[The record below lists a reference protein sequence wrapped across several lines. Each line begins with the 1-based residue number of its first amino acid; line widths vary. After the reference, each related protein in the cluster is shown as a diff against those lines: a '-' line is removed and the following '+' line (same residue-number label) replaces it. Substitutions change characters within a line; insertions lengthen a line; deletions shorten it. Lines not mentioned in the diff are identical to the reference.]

1 MIHTSWKSANYLH
14 KDLKNRIEEREA
26 NLFLEVLMKLQSF
39 SIQKQIYFL
48 VVPLFLL
55 VSGLGVYI
63 NFGIYSE
70 WKQATSLE
78 KKANEEKAISGF
90 IHELQ
95 KERAKTVLFL
105 NKSIEKS
112 ELDAQREIA
121 NAAHQ
126 KMDAGRNA
134 KLESIRKSVEEGVS
148 PGAAAAGYVELI
160 AGLIQ
165 SQVDLFN
172 GIHFRGEENKF
183 SSLAI
188 FEKAKENMG
197 QLRAKLNQIFGS
209 NQPLPAKELEVIS
222 SLKTNIL
229 ANLQSPGLKLTPEGD
244 ERITHILNSQEWAG
258 VLKKFDI
265 VVEKYATGNYGVS
278 PKEYSAE
285 ITSQI
290 DRVYEVINSE
300 HSTALKHLQ
309 EFVEGVKKKLLFFI
323 SAFVVVLIFTVF
335 FSWNMIKSMTTSLK
349 NVIENLNETTP
360 KLTQSAEYLNDL
372 SSSLSS
378 CSTEQAAAV
387 QETASS
393 LEEVFGMVNRNAEN
407 AGRARDNSLQ
417 SLEQVKQGQESVE
430 KMISSLKDI
439 SSNNEVLNEFISK
452 NNKELEEIVSVITD
466 IANKTKVINDIV
478 FQTKLLSFN
487 ASVEAAR
494 AGEHGKGFA
503 VVAEEIGNLA
513 VMSGTS
519 ADEIKR
525 LLDESNHKVR
535 NIIAH
540 TKENVEAISIEGSQ
554 KVKNGV
560 VRAEECH
567 QILNTIATAVEDLE
581 LIIQEVAVAST
592 EQSKGISEVNKAMSQ
607 IDQVTHQNSQS
618 SQDVSTRSGEVL
630 TLSGSI
636 KSSSDQ
642 LYDILNGKAA

>member
-1 MIHTSWKSANYLH
+1 
-14 KDLKNRIEEREA
+14 
-26 NLFLEVLMKLQSF
+26 MKLQSF
-39 SIQKQIYFL
+39 SIQKQIALL
-48 VVPLFLL
+48 VVPLLLL
-55 VSGLGVYI
+55 VSGLGTYL
-63 NFGIYSE
+63 NYEIYVE
-70 WKQATSLE
+70 WQKAIKLEKQAM
-78 KKANEEKAISGF
+78 EEKAISSL

-95 KERAKTVLFL
+95 KERAKSVLFL

-112 ELDAQREIA
+112 ELDAQRNLATQSLQKTQLKITDKVEAIRRTVDEG
-121 NAAHQ
+121 AA
-126 KMDAGRNA
+126 
-134 KLESIRKSVEEGVS
+134 
-148 PGAAAAGYVELI
+148 PGAAAASYVELI
-160 AGLIQ
+160 AGLINA
-165 SQVDLFN
+165 QVELFR
-172 GIHFRGEENKF
+172 GVHFRGEETRF

-197 QLRAKLNQIFGS
+197 QMRAKLNQIFGA
-209 NQPLPAKELEVIS
+209 NQPLAAKELEVIS

-229 ANLQSPGLKLTPEGD
+229 ANLQSPGLQLTPDGE

-265 VVEKYATGNYGVS
+265 VVEKYASGNYGVS
-278 PKEYSAE
+278 PKEYSSE

-290 DRVYEVINSE
+290 DRVFEVINSE
-300 HSTALKHLQ
+300 HATSLSRLHD
-309 EFVEGVKKKLLFFI
+309 FVEKAKKQFFI
-323 SAFVVVLIFTVF
+323 FVSSFLVIFLVTAF
-335 FSWNMIKSMTTSLK
+335 FSWRMIKSITTSLK
-349 NVIENLNETTP
+349 SVIENLNDTTP
-360 KLTQSAEYLNDL
+360 KLTQSAEFLNDL
-372 SSSLSS
+372 SSNLSS

-417 SLEQVKQGQESVE
+417 SRDQVRRGQDSVE

-439 SSNNEVLNEFISK
+439 SSNNEQLNEFITR
-452 NNKELEEIVSVITD
+452 NNKELEEIVSVISD

-525 LLDESNHKVR
+525 LLEESNHKVR
-535 NIIAH
+535 SIIAH
-540 TKENVEAISIEGSQ
+540 TKENVEAISIEGNQ

-560 VRAEECH
+560 ARAEECNE
-567 QILNTIATAVEDLE
+567 ILNGISSAVEELE
-581 LIIQEVAVAST
+581 IIIQEVAVASS

-618 SQDVSTRSGEVL
+618 SQEVSTRSSEVL
-630 TLSGSI
+630 SLSGSI
-636 KSSSDQ
+636 KHSSDQ
-642 LYDILNGKAA
+642 LYGILNGKAA